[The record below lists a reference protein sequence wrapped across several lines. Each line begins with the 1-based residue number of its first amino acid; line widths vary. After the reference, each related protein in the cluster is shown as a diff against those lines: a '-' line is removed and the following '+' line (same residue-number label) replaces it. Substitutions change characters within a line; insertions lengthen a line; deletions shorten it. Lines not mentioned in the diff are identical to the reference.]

1 MANAGRILIMPKGN
15 YDASKTY
22 EMLDLVNHNGVSW
35 LAKKTVT
42 GIAPSDGEYWHPL
55 LGITIA
61 NNLDTV
67 AEGKVLD
74 ARQGKVLAD
83 ELKTKTSRVLLWEG
97 APVALGHIFCEGQ
110 DKYDR
115 FELYCDDGYIL
126 QGFKVY
132 NSIVDK
138 YQLHCGYCGMIVTG
152 DGSLGHGSYAGVMD
166 VYDTHFYSHGFQMLN
181 VYNNDVVTGKTIS
194 KIYGIA

>member
-1 MANAGRILIMPKGN
+1 MANAGRILIIPRGE
-15 YDASKTY
+15 YDASATY

-42 GIAPSDGEYWHPL
+42 GIEPSEGGFWHPL
-55 LGITIA
+55 LGIIIE

-67 AEGKVLD
+67 EEGKVLD
-74 ARQGKVLAD
+74 ARQGKVLGD
-83 ELKTKTSRVLLWEG
+83 ELKTKVKRELLWEG
-97 APVALGHIFCEGQ
+97 TPVALGHIFCEGQ

-115 FELYCDDGYIL
+115 FEIYCDDGYIL

-132 NSIVDK
+132 NPIVDK
-138 YQLHCGYCGMIVTG
+138 DQIHCGYAGMIIAG
-152 DGSLGHGSYAGVMD
+152 DGTMGHGNYAGVMD

-181 VYNNDVVTGKTIS
+181 LYNNDLFTGKTIS